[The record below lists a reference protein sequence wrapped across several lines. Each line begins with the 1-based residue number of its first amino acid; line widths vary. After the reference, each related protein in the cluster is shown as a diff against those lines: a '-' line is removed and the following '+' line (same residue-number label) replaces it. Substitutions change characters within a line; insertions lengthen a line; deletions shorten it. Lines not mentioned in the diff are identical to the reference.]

1 MQISTAK
8 VRREGPRKNPSFESE
23 RASLRLWQAQDVMK
37 RLSFLDHGTSRNR
50 PREMKHGGGAV
61 YSQCSRTEEHQ
72 SPEAKEKTA
81 AATTKK

>member
-1 MQISTAK
+1 MNRQKTPLNDVGLVMQISTAK

-61 YSQCSRTEEHQ
+61 LQ
-72 SPEAKEKTA
+72 PV
-81 AATTKK
+81 